1 MSDVWGLASFV
12 DTMHSRTAL
21 GSHARLY
28 WSEWHVCGLL
38 FSVFSIMKGRREF
51 CVGRDVRCAICE
63 VWMMVTGIMDFPSVN
78 DGHRH
83 CGFAGLC
90 SPMIVYLT
98 LATKGRRLFLVARDV
113 WCAIFDFRWA
123 KCEWGHRHGGFPGS
137 VLWILSIFDVRFVK
151 CSSRSVN
158 EVRIASSFSP
168 VIVDA
173 TMPTN
178 GRRSF
183 CIVSDIRW
191 AICDERLISEIC
203 EVWMR
208 VTQGTEVR
216 TGRWLLALGN
226 HYKSF
231 FT

>member
-28 WSEWHVCGLL
+28 WSVWHVCGLL
-38 FSVFSIMKGRREF
+38 FSFFVDNEGPSLVLCRERRSM
-51 CVGRDVRCAICE
+51 CDMR
-63 VWMMVTGIMDFPSVN
+63 SVN

-83 CGFAGLC
+83 NGFSMCEWWSQALWICGPLFSDDCLSYSGNE
-90 SPMIVYLT
+90 
-98 LATKGRRLFLVARDV
+98 GRRLIFVARDV

-123 KCEWGHRHGGFPGS
+123 KCEWGHRNGGFPGS
-137 VLWILSIFDVRFVK
+137 VLWILSIFDVRFAK

-168 VIVDA
+168 VIVDT

-208 VTQGTEVR
+208 VTGH
-216 TGRWLLALGN
+216 GSPYL
-226 HYKSF
+226 
-231 FT
+231 